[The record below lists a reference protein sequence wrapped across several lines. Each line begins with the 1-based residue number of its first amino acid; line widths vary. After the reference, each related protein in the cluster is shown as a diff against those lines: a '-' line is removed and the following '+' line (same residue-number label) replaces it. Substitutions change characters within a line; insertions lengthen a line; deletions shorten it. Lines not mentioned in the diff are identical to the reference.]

1 MARKFDKEA
10 LFEDFFNTASSA
22 ITTYELT
29 FGINGVWS
37 QVFGMDESNQYLF
50 DDSDEVKQKAQD
62 NLRANYSWER
72 LSYLFDYAVDGL
84 VSEMHP
90 EDMVLGGA
98 DIISFIT
105 TQTESPSDYWSYIVS
120 MADGRNGLNLGSD
133 LHITKVALL
142 ADVDV
147 RTVRNAISAG
157 ELKASKGDREIF
169 VENNSAREWLHG
181 RKGFKPTIY
190 VDGKTKSLGAI
201 STPLEFGSF
210 LIARREQMNIS
221 FDDKKLASMH
231 QSLNAKVMQSIEQ
244 GLFSLPIDAAF
255 AIADLYQVERKELL
269 SCIMKVFY
277 SEQYTILRESIK
289 AG

>member
-10 LFEDFFNTASSA
+10 LFENFFNTASSA

-105 TQTESPSDYWSYIVS
+105 TQTESPSDDWSYIATL
-120 MADGRNGLNLGSD
+120 ADGRNGLNVGENLN
-133 LHITKVALL
+133 ITRVALL

-157 ELKASKGDREIF
+157 ELKASKGDGEIF
-169 VENNSAREWLHG
+169 VENNSARE
-181 RKGFKPTIY
+181 K
-190 VDGKTKSLGAI
+190 
-201 STPLEFGSF
+201 
-210 LIARREQMNIS
+210 
-221 FDDKKLASMH
+221 
-231 QSLNAKVMQSIEQ
+231 KVMQSIEQ